1 MPHQCGR
8 KQLAL
13 RTGEAVGEFGEAV
26 GDLVA
31 DAAELGEAV
40 GVFEAPVNAA
50 PLEGEHGAAFFGV
63 VAHGDYVVEGRAGEV
78 VDVLGPVAADID
90 AEFRH
95 HGDGFRPDTAGAGS
109 GGVHLHAIAGHVAEQ
124 ALRHLTA
131 GGVAGAEDEDAGF
144 HALTSL
150 GTTANHLRLSQRATF
165 TREISTGT
173 STSGPMT
180 AAKAAPWWMPKVAM
194 ATAMASSKLLLDAV
208 KESVVASA

>member
-1 MPHQCGR
+1 MPTVFRNVPLLSRSGLGC
-8 KQLAL
+8 
-13 RTGEAVGEFGEAV
+13 EFGEAV

-40 GVFEAPVNAA
+40 RFVADSGGGVFEAPVNAA
-50 PLEGEHGAAFFGV
+50 RLDREHGAAFFGV
-63 VAHGDYVVEGRAGEV
+63 VAHGDHVVEGLAGEV

-131 GGVAGAEDEDAGF
+131 GGVAGAENEDSGL
-144 HALTSL
+144 HALTSV
-150 GTTANHLRLSQRATF
+150 GTTVNHLRLSQRATF
-165 TREISTGT
+165 TREIKTGT

-180 AAKAAPWWMPKVAM
+180 AAKAAPWWMPKVRPRRWRVRNYCSM
-194 ATAMASSKLLLDAV
+194 P
-208 KESVVASA
+208 

>member
-1 MPHQCGR
+1 MPSSAITAMASFR
-8 KQLAL
+8 S
-13 RTGEAVGEFGEAV
+13 
-26 GDLVA
+26 
-31 DAAELGEAV
+31 
-40 GVFEAPVNAA
+40 
-50 PLEGEHGAAFFGV
+50 EHGAAFFGV
-63 VAHGDYVVEGRAGEV
+63 VAHGDHVVEGLAGEA

-109 GGVHLHAIAGHVAEQ
+109 FRVPLHAIAGHVAEQ

-131 GGVAGAEDEDAGF
+131 GGVAGAKNEDLGF
-144 HALTSL
+144 HALTSV
-150 GTTANHLRLSQRATF
+150 TATVNHLRLSQRATF

-180 AAKAAPWWMPKVAM
+180 AAKAAPWWMPQVAM
-194 ATAMASSKLLLDAV
+194 ATAMASSKLLLDAL